1 MKKILFSL
9 MVVAS
14 LVSCKNK
21 AAEEAALAAAA
32 KATADS
38 IAMVEAAKATADSIA
53 QAASLAAEAADT
65 TMWNSALGQKLK
77 ALCVANPTNQA
88 DIDKNIILKYAAKNN
103 LDVKSTKS
111 GLFYVLENPG
121 KGAFAKKEETVTCNY
136 KGYFLDGKEFDSSYK
151 RGTPL
156 VYPLNQLVPAWVEAM
171 STLVKPGGKIKLL
184 APSALGYGPQGFPG
198 AIPGNTV
205 LAFDMEFIKVG
216 E

>member
-1 MKKILFSL
+1 MKKILL
-9 MVVAS
+9 GILVIAS
-14 LVSCKNK
+14 VVSCKNK
-21 AAEEAALAAAA
+21 AAEEAALAAAT
-32 KATADS
+32 KVTADS
-38 IAMVEAAKATADSIA
+38 IAMVEAAKATADSIEKA
-53 QAASLAAEAADT
+53 TAAAAEAADT
-65 TMWNSALGQKLK
+65 TMWNSDLGKKLK
-77 ALCVANPTNQA
+77 ALCITNPANQA

-111 GLFYVLENPG
+111 GLFYILENPG

-151 RGTPL
+151 NGSPL

-171 STLVKPGGKIKLL
+171 TSLVKPGGKIKLL
-184 APSALGYGPQGFPG
+184 VPSALGYGAQGFPG

-216 E
+216 Q